1 MSRKKNAEEFVAQ
14 QLAKPSKSGGS
25 ERYNQAKQFVANTL
39 DRSAVSK
46 LKSMD
51 DAYAEQLRARSRPS
65 TDRKSVGR
73 ERVC

>member
-14 QLAKPSKSGGS
+14 QLAKPSTGSGT

-39 DRSAVSK
+39 DRAAVSK

-51 DAYAEQLRARSRPS
+51 DAYA
-65 TDRKSVGR
+65 
-73 ERVC
+73 